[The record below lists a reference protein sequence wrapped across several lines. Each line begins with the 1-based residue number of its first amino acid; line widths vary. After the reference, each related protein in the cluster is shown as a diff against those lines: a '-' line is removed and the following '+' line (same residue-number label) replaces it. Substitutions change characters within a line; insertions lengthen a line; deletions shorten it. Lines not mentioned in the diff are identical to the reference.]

1 MENLEFLHLLI
12 CVMFITDNVI
22 TIDVSNRI
30 DNNVKEEIVELEF
43 TFDYE

>member
-1 MENLEFLHLLI
+1 MLYVCYRE
-12 CVMFITDNVI
+12 VI

-30 DNNVKEEIVELEF
+30 DNNAKEEKVELEF